1 LRKKN
6 LEKKMTKKMKRREF
20 LRQSA
25 FLGISSSLSG
35 SLFSGVKASSKLPTA
50 GVTEISAVSGPDFM
64 SCTIQAVNLLGGIEK
79 FVPEEARVAIIP
91 NAQSNHPGTF
101 TSPEV
106 LSAVIRMCKKA
117 GAKEVNCLSWL
128 PAKFW
133 ERCGLSKVIEEEG
146 AKLVL
151 SGMED
156 SFFTPVEVPQG
167 KALKEAWVMK
177 ELFQNDVFIDVP
189 IVKDHAGNKFTGT
202 LKNLMGLNSPQ
213 CNRTFHLENWD
224 TDSKALEHLDQS
236 IADLNTVVK
245 PALCIADAT
254 TFILTNGP
262 FGPGK
267 LKKPQTVVAGTDR
280 VAVDAYC
287 STLLGLKP
295 EDIIMIKCAAAHG
308 LGEIDLNMI
317 KVKTAAVG

>member
-1 LRKKN
+1 
-6 LEKKMTKKMKRREF
+6 MTKKIKRREF
-20 LRQSA
+20 LLQSA
-25 FLGISSSLSG
+25 FLGISSSMCG
-35 SLFSGVKASSKLPTA
+35 SLFSSVKASSRPQMTGA
-50 GVTEISAVSGPDFM
+50 SEISAVSGSDFI
-64 SCTIQAVNLLGGIEK
+64 SCTNQAVDLLGGIEK
-79 FVPEEARVAIIP
+79 FIPEGARVAIIP

-101 TSPEV
+101 TNPEV
-106 LSAVIRMCKKA
+106 LRATIRMCKKA

-128 PAKFW
+128 PQKFW
-133 ERCGLSKVIEEEG
+133 DACRLAAVLKEEG
-146 AKLVL
+146 ANLAI

-156 SFFTPVEVPQG
+156 SFFTPVKVPNG

-177 ELFQNDVFIDVP
+177 ELFKNDVFIDMP
-189 IVKDHAGNKFTGT
+189 IVKDHAGNRFTGT

-213 CNRTFHLENWD
+213 SNRTFHLKNWD
-224 TDSKALEHLDQS
+224 TDPEALEHLDQS
-236 IADLNTVVK
+236 IADLNTVIK
-245 PALCIADAT
+245 PVLCIADAT

-267 LKKPQTVVAGTDR
+267 LKKPKTVVAGSDR

-308 LGEIDLNMI
+308 LGEIDLNKI
-317 KVKTAAVG
+317 KVKTSAVG

>member
-1 LRKKN
+1 
-6 LEKKMTKKMKRREF
+6 MTKKMKRREF

-25 FLGISSSLSG
+25 FLGISSSVCG
-35 SLFSGVKASSKLPTA
+35 SLFSGVKASLKPPMA
-50 GVTEISAVSGPDFM
+50 GVSEISAVSGPDFM
-64 SCTIQAVNLLGGIEK
+64 SCTRHAVNLLGGIDK
-79 FVPEEARVAIIP
+79 YVPEGARVAIIP

-101 TSPEV
+101 TSPDV
-106 LSAVIRMCKKA
+106 LRAAIRMCKKA

-128 PAKFW
+128 PQKFW
-133 ERCGLSKVIEEEG
+133 DACGLAAVLKDEG

-156 SFFTPVEVPQG
+156 SFFTPVKVPNG

-177 ELFQNDVFIDVP
+177 ELFQNDVFIDMP
-189 IVKDHAGNKFTGT
+189 IIKDHAGNKFTGT
-202 LKNLMGLNSPQ
+202 LKNMMGLNSPQ
-213 CNRTFHLENWD
+213 SNRTFHLKNWD
-224 TDSKALEHLDQS
+224 TEPKALEHLDQS

-254 TFILTNGP
+254 AFILTNGP
-262 FGPGK
+262 FGPGRI
-267 LKKPQTVVAGTDR
+267 KKPQTVVAGTDR

-295 EDIIMIKCAAAHG
+295 EEIIMIKCAAAHG
-308 LGEIDLNMI
+308 LGEIDLNKI
-317 KVKTAAVG
+317 KVKTSVVG